1 MRVMQ
6 SSVNDVQGLPN
17 QCKNGYIVKVD
28 NALRAEEDD
37 YYLKFVGENGKDGT
51 GTWVECAKPGIAKT
65 LTNMPLVIQRTATTT
80 FTVRPFVY
88 FDRTVGDD
96 FTNPLPSFVG
106 NRVNKVLFFRNR
118 LAFLSGENV
127 VTSRPG
133 TLGKPDFFIETA
145 LTVSTS
151 DPVDISSA
159 SMLSLIHISE
169 PTRP

>member
-1 MRVMQ
+1 
-6 SSVNDVQGLPN
+6 
-17 QCKNGYIVKVD
+17 
-28 NALRAEEDD
+28 
-37 YYLKFVGENGKDGT
+37 
-51 GTWVECAKPGIAKT
+51 
-65 LTNMPLVIQRTATTT
+65 MPLVIQRTATTT

-106 NRVNKVLFFRNR
+106 NRINKVLFFRNR

-159 SMLSLIHISE
+159 SMFPSDLFDGIEIAAGLLIFSTNQQFLLAADDTVFNPDTAKLRSISTFNYNKDLPPISLLE
-169 PTRP
+169 LRLLT